1 MPESL
6 TRKES
11 IEALRCCARIE
22 DYSCHGCPCLDSDGV
37 CTCDNFIEI
46 PQALITAAIDLLDA
60 LMALTVAKA
69 VSSFKEDF

>member
-1 MPESL
+1 MPELL

-46 PQALITAAIDLLDA
+46 PQALITAAIDLLVDG
-60 LMALTVAKA
+60 VD
-69 VSSFKEDF
+69 SSQSRINFQG